1 MKKRAFGMSRNML
14 TLTIPDEEILF
25 DSYLSF
31 LKRGGLFIK
40 SDKSYQLGDEVFLRL
55 TLLEGEIIPVACNVA
70 WINPKGAQGGRPPG
84 IGVHFS
90 DKDEGKVRR
99 EIEQILTG
107 KLNREKRTYTM

>member
-1 MKKRAFGMSRNML
+1 MKKRAFGMSLNML
-14 TLTIPDEEILF
+14 TLNISDEETLF

-40 SDKSYQLGDEVFLRL
+40 TNKSYQLGAEVFLKL
-55 TLLEGEIIPVACNVA
+55 SLLKGGIIPVACNVA

-90 DKDEGKVRR
+90 DKDEGKARGQ
-99 EIEQILTG
+99 IEQILAG
-107 KLNREKRTYTM
+107 KLNRDKRTYTM